1 MLGRQIKLLGDET
14 DIVSLYYHLVDNFQI
29 QFGREE
35 FCLVTGLRFE
45 VDYWADYNNEDD
57 PIPFRRLVFSSAK
70 DGNLQFVLL
79 GLEDTRGVP
88 DWILR
93 DANVRRWPNLYAIEP
108 RRYVDKKGYLMFG
121 FTWAFKGRLPTE
133 RLTPDKNEARS
144 DWAMDQM
151 LKKEAEREKMYKKMR
166 KFMQDMSVGPVRQPN
181 KGPIIV
187 DQHYGLSDFSKF
199 QSMQGGPSSFPT
211 QGNISFFEDA
221 QATLSYGHN
230 MATPNWQ
237 TPIPSHP
244 GTSNWQT

>member
-1 MLGRQIKLLGDET
+1 MNLDDYEEPRVFVTCRSRLGRQIKLLGDET

-45 VDYWADYNNEDD
+45 VEYWADYNNEDD

-93 DANVRRWPNLYAIEP
+93 TDH
-108 RRYVDKKGYLMFG
+108 
-121 FTWAFKGRLPTE
+121 
-133 RLTPDKNEARS
+133 
-144 DWAMDQM
+144 
-151 LKKEAEREKMYKKMR
+151 
-166 KFMQDMSVGPVRQPN
+166 VG
-181 KGPIIV
+181 
-187 DQHYGLSDFSKF
+187 QHYGISNLSGF
-199 QSMQGGPSSFPT
+199 QSMQGVPSSFPT
-211 QGNISFFEDA
+211 TNSYFFEGA
-221 QATLSYGHN
+221 QATPSYGHN

-237 TPIPSHP
+237 TPMPSHP
-244 GTSNWQT
+244 DTSNWQSQMPSHSATLNWKPPISSYPHDAGLLNPIYIDELYGSQINFATTSSSLSVMPGSLQPGTGNQRWLP